1 MDSPLTRQTRPGSF
15 QPKIDSLY
23 EQLFKLHED
32 EEPDFGD
39 GFWNEFFLL
48 RPDRASLQRRLESIS
63 VDDLLHIQ
71 GATQQLFQQAVAR
84 INSGDAVSDGS
95 ALDVCRISRLLL
107 SSVRLTAQ
115 TLIVF
120 LDIVLGKRYT
130 NPSSEIITLLAGLD
144 EIDTIFL
151 DFANAIDTVTRS
163 GSSVEIRRKAI
174 GVAIVLIAGAYQTS
188 LVSYFTHR
196 DLFPCLMKSI
206 QDAEDPFQ
214 VFEPFLLLGLLANYN
229 KFEFRNPYRLR
240 LEDFVNETAIQ
251 KIILGIGAVCTR
263 SRDYYVAIQEDIE
276 EGWTLSNTLKYIGL
290 GVLAPSRSSTPTRNS
305 PNADE
310 RKDLFSALPKHDASI
325 LLSTYDFTNANKLF
339 SHTLISNPSHTP
351 KSETP
356 FSAYLSLTSYILH
369 HAHRSTRATLYG
381 HLNLISLRILIEDQ
395 SLCTRIF
402 SPDLSQH
409 VRLCRQRPPYLPTS
423 LIPRPLA
430 AAILDMMID
439 TITHNLRRRLSVPLY
454 IATLN
459 ILHRLLSHLFTT
471 RTRFLYHWPLLWQTL
486 LSLLRFLTT
495 YSESLKPD
503 PDLPALVDAFLA
515 VLLLAVCS
523 GDIFLPEPAAYGD
536 LLYKIVENG
545 HVLSRFKSAFAHL
558 SRPTTGAAGPPAPAT
573 TLYPHH
579 VAISPTAL
587 IDILVN
593 ISNHFTS
600 LLEEEKSKGT
610 TFGEKATLS
619 PKEVSK
625 VIRRG
630 CETLRMPEV
639 EGLERWVRWREVD
652 EKGFL
657 KRVGRGV
664 CEDARKVV
672 GRKSH

>member
-95 ALDVCRISRLLL
+95 ALD
-107 SSVRLTAQ
+107 

-163 GSSVEIRRKAI
+163 GSS
-174 GVAIVLIAGAYQTS
+174 
-188 LVSYFTHR
+188 
-196 DLFPCLMKSI
+196 
-206 QDAEDPFQ
+206 DAEDPFQ